1 MTAGRFT
8 GYAALAC
15 VCFFWGTTYLGIRIA
30 VQDLPPATLMCVRYL
45 LSGGV
50 MLIAAKLRGAHIP
63 RGRELWGSALY
74 GVLTIG
80 IGTGALTYAEVW
92 VPSGLASLFVATSS
106 FWLVA
111 AEAAMPGGE
120 PLHGPTIGGMLIC
133 AAGAGLLVTQGPS
146 GPTSSTLILAGFGLL
161 QVGYV
166 GWALGSILQRR
177 QVSRA
182 HPIVTA
188 AVQQFAAG
196 AAFILPALCQT
207 QTAHWTPR
215 AVEATVYL
223 AVFGGIIGY
232 SAYVITITR
241 LPVAIASIYS
251 YVNPLVAVLLGVW
264 IYDEK
269 FTMREGVAMAVIFIG
284 VALVK
289 RAQGRREGN

>member
-1 MTAGRFT
+1 
-8 GYAALAC
+8 
-15 VCFFWGTTYLGIRIA
+15 
-30 VQDLPPATLMCVRYL
+30 
-45 LSGGV
+45 
-50 MLIAAKLRGAHIP
+50 LIAARLRGAHIP
-63 RGRELWGSALY
+63 RGRELWGSAFY

-80 IGTGALTYAEVW
+80 VGTGALTYAEVW

-120 PLHGPTIGGMLIC
+120 PLHWPTIGGMLIC
-133 AAGAGLLVTQGPS
+133 AAGAGLLVTQGSSAGGS
-146 GPTSSTLILAGFGLL
+146 GPGGSTSGTLILAGFGLL
-161 QVGYV
+161 QIGYV

-177 QVSRA
+177 QHSRA

-196 AAFILPALCQT
+196 AAFILPALLQT

-215 AVEATVYL
+215 AIGAAVYL

-241 LPVAIASIYS
+241 LPVAIASIYA
-251 YVNPLVAVLLGVW
+251 YVNPLVAVVLGVW
-264 IYDEK
+264 IYGEK
-269 FTMREGVAMAVIFIG
+269 FTMREGIAMAIIFVG

-289 RAQGRREGN
+289 RAQGRRVGNQGGRAT